1 VTKEFLSVL
10 AQLEREKGINRDI
23 LIEAVQQAL
32 TVAAKKVAKLS
43 HQEDEVDVKID
54 PEKGDI
60 HVYIGSKEVVSN
72 EFGRIAAQ
80 TARQVIIQK
89 IREAEKDNIYAD
101 FKGKEGDIV
110 GGSVY
115 RLEKKAVI
123 LDLWVKLKVLFL
135 ILYFLLWIG
144 SA

>member
-1 VTKEFLSVL
+1 MTKEFLSVL

-72 EFGRIAAQ
+72 EFGRIVAQ

-89 IREAEKDNIYAD
+89 IREAEKDNIGYA
-101 FKGKEGDIV
+101 ERSR
-110 GGSVY
+110 GSY
-115 RLEKKAVI
+115 RGEWWINLTVKT
-123 LDLWVKLKVLFL
+123 VKLLKVVENVQEREVD
-135 ILYFLLWIG
+135 
-144 SA
+144 SQCH